1 MNWIPEHWAHG
12 QYCPPRLLT
21 IEEMLMTKDEM
32 LKFLIEKFKLIEQTI
47 NNESPDLA
55 WLEIHKA
62 MSMIETW
69 EDGN

>member
-1 MNWIPEHWAHG
+1 
-12 QYCPPRLLT
+12 
-21 IEEMLMTKDEM
+21 MTKDEM